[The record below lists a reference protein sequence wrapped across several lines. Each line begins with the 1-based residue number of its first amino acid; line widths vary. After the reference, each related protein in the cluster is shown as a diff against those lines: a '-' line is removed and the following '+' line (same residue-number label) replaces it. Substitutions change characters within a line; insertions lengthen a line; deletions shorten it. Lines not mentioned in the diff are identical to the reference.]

1 MRKKKSLK
9 LDVYGFKV
17 TITSN
22 NINIKDSYKV
32 NNHNRMSVILSIAKE
47 YAEDYDEGIETP
59 FNHRSI
65 KSMIREWAAHN
76 NLYKLGY
83 KKGQTKNIDLNYPQK
98 WYVPIIYWFLSLIEL

>member
-9 LDVYGFKV
+9 LDVYGYKV

-32 NNHNRMSVILSIAKE
+32 TNRNRMTVILSIVKE
-47 YAEDYDEGIETP
+47 YTEDYGEGTETP

-65 KSMIREWAAHN
+65 KSMVREWVAHN
-76 NLYKLGY
+76 NLHKLGY